1 MGEVACKFP
10 PSTPS
15 LPSVQV
21 GSGSCGS
28 CMPETRAP
36 PTWKPT
42 KEPTCRRWARK
53 ASILGRPWQVGP
65 LLVLGSAFVLFLN
78 FFVGFFGPWALTP
91 LVDWA
96 HLDFSCFMHFSPYF
110 LSNLPACINFTNTR
124 GKRLEINPTSML
136 ILPFCPFYAGVDGV
150 ELSFNSCQL
159 APHN

>member
-1 MGEVACKFP
+1 M
-10 PSTPS
+10 
-15 LPSVQV
+15 
-21 GSGSCGS
+21 
-28 CMPETRAP
+28 
-36 PTWKPT
+36 
-42 KEPTCRRWARK
+42 
-53 ASILGRPWQVGP
+53 
-65 LLVLGSAFVLFLN
+65 VLGSAFVLFLK

-96 HLDFSCFMHFSPYF
+96 HLDFSYFMHFSPCF

-159 APHN
+159 APPHLALYSSRVKVKHSRKVQFLQSMNKYMNPSKPYLCTCELCSVYLAILDNW